1 MRSDGAAA
9 VPDRATLTLSAA
21 TLQAIEAGLVNLPWH
36 IAHPA
41 ITEINAQLAALQP
54 AKITPGVVPGG

>member
-1 MRSDGAAA
+1 M
-9 VPDRATLTLSAA
+9 PDRATLTLSAA